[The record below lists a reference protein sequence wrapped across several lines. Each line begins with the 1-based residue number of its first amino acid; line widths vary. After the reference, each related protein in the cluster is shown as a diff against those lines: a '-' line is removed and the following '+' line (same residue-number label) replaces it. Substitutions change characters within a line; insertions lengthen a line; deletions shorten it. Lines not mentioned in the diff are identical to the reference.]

1 MKRNIKYIANTNFNL
16 VWNNVF
22 IAFNREPDRSLRP
35 LPNKHV
41 DTGMGFER
49 LVSILQDKPS
59 NYDTDVFMPLFKTIQ
74 QITGARSY
82 EGKFGAEDADGVD
95 TAYRVVADHV
105 RLTTFAISD
114 GGVPNNIGRGYVVR
128 RVLRRGARYARK
140 YLKADIGSFFSKIVP
155 TLVAQMGDMFPEI
168 KKKEQDVKEILDE
181 EELAFALS
189 LDRGETMFNRYAQQC
204 KSRNSKDLP
213 GSEVWR
219 LYDTYGFPVDLTK
232 LMAEEL
238 GLIIDDAEVAEAQEK
253 AREASKAEKKGGIQ
267 LVKLD
272 VHDLGA
278 LEKDGIPKTD
288 DDGKY
293 RKEIINAKIVAV
305 YHGKKFLKTTTEFP
319 EGEQFGLLLD
329 KTNFY
334 AESGGQEYDT
344 GRVIIDGVAELDVQN
359 VQSYGGYVLHTG
371 YMKYGTFSL
380 GDEVICDYD
389 ELRRQPIRNN
399 HTGTHILNFALRET
413 LGWEV
418 DQKGSLV
425 APEKLRFDFSHKSGI
440 SDGDLQKIE
449 NISMRY
455 IKDDSVVYSS
465 DVQLPLARKIQG
477 VRAVFGE
484 TYPDPVRVVSIG
496 MPVENLLENAET
508 KDWEKYSIE
517 FCGGTHVERT
527 GEIKELI
534 ILEESAI
541 ARGIRRIVAVTGQ
554 GAADVRTTAS
564 FFEEKLVH
572 LEKLQSLAEKERLV
586 KTMQL
591 ELNNL
596 LISTITKKEFIKRF
610 DKVKSDIL
618 KHQKEAQKAELDKV
632 ISTIKG
638 QFDGKKADSKAFV
651 GKLQTSSR
659 TVTETIKYFSTKDKT
674 KSIYLISIDEATSKV
689 SHGCFVSDVSGI
701 LLYPLLNLQLLTVT
715 KSHASKGLIASEWSS
730 EVAKAVGGK
739 AGGKGSTSIGSGIH
753 LDKVDEG
760 VALAIQYLEKLKIE
774 VIGNASL
781 PIM

>member
-1 MKRNIKYIANTNFNL
+1 MSLKVRQYFVTSESGANNRL

-49 LVSILQDKPS
+49 LVSILQKKPS

-74 QITGARSY
+74 DLTGARPY

-105 RLTTFAISD
+105 RLTTFAIAD
-114 GGVPNNIGRGYVVR
+114 GGVPNNVGRGYVVR

-140 YLKADIGSFFSKIVP
+140 YLNADVGSFFSKVVP
-155 TLVAQMGDMFPEI
+155 TLVTQMGDMFPEI

-181 EELAFALS
+181 EEQAFALS
-189 LDRGETMFNRYAQQC
+189 LDRGETMFNKYAQEC
-204 KSRNSKDLP
+204 HAKKSKDLS
-213 GSEVWR
+213 GSNVWR

-232 LMAEEL
+232 LMAEEI
-238 GLIIDDAEVAEAQEK
+238 GLNINDAEVAEAQEK
-253 AREASKAEKKGGIQ
+253 AREASKAEKKGAAH

-272 VHDLGA
+272 VHDIAA
-278 LEKDGIPKTD
+278 LEKEQKLPKTND
-288 DDGKY
+288 ASKY
-293 RKEIINAKIVAV
+293 RKEIVNGKVLAI
-305 YHGKKFLKTTTEFP
+305 YQGKKFLKSTSEFP
-319 EGEQFGLLLD
+319 EGEQFGIILD

-344 GRVIIDGVAELDVQN
+344 GRIVIDGVAEVDVQN

-371 YMKYGTFSL
+371 YMKYGQFSL
-380 GDEVICDYD
+380 GDKVICEYD

-399 HTGTHILNFALRET
+399 HTGTHVLNFALREI
-413 LGWEV
+413 LGWEI

-425 APEKLRFDFSHKSGI
+425 APEKLRFDFSHKAGI
-440 SDGDLQKIE
+440 SDSDLQKIE
-449 NISMRY
+449 DISMRY
-455 IKDDSVVYSS
+455 IKDDSVVYAS
-465 DVQLPLARKIQG
+465 DVQLPTAQKIQG

-496 MPVENLLENAET
+496 MPVEQLLEKLES
-508 KDWEKYSIE
+508 KEWERYSIE

-534 ILEESAI
+534 VTEESAI

-554 GAADVRTTAS
+554 GAADVRTVAS
-564 FFEEKLVH
+564 LFEEKLAQ
-572 LEKLQSLAEKERLV
+572 LEKTQSVSEREKIV

-596 LISTITKKEFIKRF
+596 AISLLTKKQFIKRF

-618 KHQKEAQKAELDKV
+618 KQQKEAQKAELDKV
-632 ISTIKG
+632 ITAVKSHFEK
-638 QFDGKKADSKAFV
+638 SESNPFV
-651 GKLQTSSR
+651 GKFNVSAR
-659 TVTETIKYFSTKDKT
+659 TVTEAIKHVSTKDRN
-674 KSIYLISIDEATSKV
+674 KSIYLISVDEATSRV
-689 SHGCFVSDVSGI
+689 SHGCYVANVSS
-701 LLYPLLNLQLLTVT
+701 PF
-715 KSHASKGLIASEWSS
+715 
-730 EVAKAVGGK
+730 
-739 AGGKGSTSIGSGIH
+739 
-753 LDKVDEG
+753 
-760 VALAIQYLEKLKIE
+760 
-774 VIGNASL
+774 
-781 PIM
+781 

>member
-1 MKRNIKYIANTNFNL
+1 
-16 VWNNVF
+16 
-22 IAFNREPDRSLRP
+22 
-35 LPNKHV
+35 
-41 DTGMGFER
+41 MGYER
-49 LVSILQDKPS
+49 LVSILQDKSS

-74 QITGARSY
+74 DVTGARPY
-82 EGKFGAEDADGVD
+82 AGKFGEEDTDGVD

-105 RLTTFAISD
+105 RLTTFAIAD

-181 EELAFALS
+181 EEQAFALT
-189 LDRGETMFNRYAQQC
+189 LDRGETMFNKYAQLCQ
-204 KSRNSKDLP
+204 SHNSKDLP
-213 GSEVWR
+213 GSDVWR

-238 GLIIDDAEVAEAQEK
+238 GLNINDAEVTKAQEK
-253 AREASKAEKKGGIQ
+253 AREASKAEKKGGAQ

-272 VHDLGA
+272 VHDIGA
-278 LEKDGIPKTD
+278 LEKDGVPKTND
-288 DDGKY
+288 AAKY
-293 RKEIINAKIVAV
+293 RKEIVHGKILAI
-305 YHGKKFLKTTTEFP
+305 YHGKKFLKTTTDFP

-344 GRVIIDGVAELDVQN
+344 GRVVIDGVAEIDVQN

-371 YMKYGTFSL
+371 YMKYGTFSI
-380 GDEVICDYD
+380 GEEVICDYD

-399 HTGTHILNFALRET
+399 HTGTHILNFALREI

-425 APEKLRFDFSHKSGI
+425 APEKLRFDFSNKSGI

-449 NISMRY
+449 DISTRY

-465 DVQLPLARKIQG
+465 DVQLPVARKIQG

-496 MPVENLLENAET
+496 VPVENLLDKAES

-534 ILEESAI
+534 VLEESAI

-564 FFEEKLVH
+564 IFEEKLAQ
-572 LEKLQSLAEKERLV
+572 LEKTQSLVEKERIV

-596 LISTITKKEFIKRF
+596 VISTLTKKTFIKRF
-610 DKVKSDIL
+610 DKVKADVL
-618 KHQKEAQKAELDKV
+618 KQQKEAQKADIDKV
-632 ISTIKG
+632 ISVIKG
-638 QFDGKKADSKAFV
+638 QFSGDNANSKAFV
-651 GKLQTSSR
+651 GKFRASAKA
-659 TVTETIKYFSTKDKT
+659 VTESIKYFSLKDKT
-674 KSIYLISIDEATSKV
+674 KTIYLISIDEATSKV
-689 SHGCFVSDVSGI
+689 SHGCFVSEVGVIS
-701 LLYPLLNLQLLTVT
+701 LSF
-715 KSHASKGLIASEWSS
+715 KSPN
-730 EVAKAVGGK
+730 
-739 AGGKGSTSIGSGIH
+739 
-753 LDKVDEG
+753 
-760 VALAIQYLEKLKIE
+760 Y
-774 VIGNASL
+774 
-781 PIM
+781 